1 MIANLKVLALITA
14 RGGSKRLPGK
24 NLRPLGGKPLIAWSV
39 EAALGSAYIDRIV
52 TSTDCPEIA
61 AAARAAGSD
70 VPFLRPPELSG
81 DHASSADAGLHALRF
96 LADEAYDIQ
105 VLLQPTSP
113 LRTAADIDACI
124 AALVNKNATSAM
136 TVCEPEKNPTVM
148 FWREGDRL
156 IPVTG
161 TSLYDLRNA
170 RSQDFRPAWEINGAV
185 YVNRV
190 PWFLDR
196 QSYYDDD
203 TLPVEMP
210 RERSANID
218 VELDFRIAEML
229 FESQRREGAA

>member
-1 MIANLKVLALITA
+1 MIGGKKVLALITA

-24 NLRPLGGKPLIAWSV
+24 NIRPLGGKPLIAWSV
-39 EAALGSAYIDRIV
+39 EAAKGSAYIDRIV

-61 AAARAAGSD
+61 AAAKAAGSD
-70 VPFLRPPELSG
+70 VPFMRPPELSG
-81 DHASSADAGLHALRF
+81 DFASSADVGIHALEF
-96 LADEAYDIQ
+96 LADERYDIQ

-113 LRTAADIDACI
+113 LRTAADIDACLEQFVEKG
-124 AALVNKNATSAM
+124 ASSAM

-161 TSLYDLRNA
+161 IPLYELRNA
-170 RSQDFRPAWEINGAV
+170 RSQEFRPAWEINGAV
-185 YVNRV
+185 YVNDV
-190 PWFLDR
+190 KWFFER

-218 VELDFRIAEML
+218 VELDFLLAEML
-229 FESQRREGAA
+229 FAAGHGGAR